1 MDMIAGAGELEWRI
15 ACQTHWR
22 QAAAV
27 RDGRQSAC
35 DPDGDRL
42 QELGDGVRLYQPQ
55 AVERRRDGLSWVV
68 YEQVRKHLADGWWH
82 AATVELPPGTA
93 LGEPL

>member
-35 DPDGDRL
+35 DPDGEL
-42 QELGDGVRLYQPQ
+42 VQELGDGVRLYQPR
-55 AVERRRDGLSWVV
+55 AIERQRNGLSWVV
-68 YEQVRKHLADGWWH
+68 YEQLRKHLADGWWH
-82 AATVELPPGTA
+82 AATVELPVGA
-93 LGEPL
+93 VSGD

>member
-22 QAAAV
+22 QAEAV

-35 DPDGDRL
+35 DPDGESV
-42 QELGDGVRLYQPQ
+42 QELGDGFRVYQ
-55 AVERRRDGLSWVV
+55 ARAIERQRDGLSWVV
-68 YEQVRKHLADGWWH
+68 YEQLRKQLVDGWWH
-82 AATVELPPGTA
+82 AVTAELAPGA
-93 LGEPL
+93 VAGD

>member
-1 MDMIAGAGELEWRI
+1 MDMVAGAGELELRI
-15 ACQTHWR
+15 ACQALLR

-35 DPDGDRL
+35 DPDVDRV
-42 QELGDGVRLYQPQ
+42 QELGEGFRLYEPQ
-55 AVERRRDGLSWVV
+55 AVERKRDGLSWVV

-82 AATVELPPGTA
+82 AATVELPPGA
-93 LGEPL
+93 VSGD